1 MSTSPVNFPIN
12 QAPLSQKSAQQFDA
26 KQLLKE
32 SISLMQD
39 LFVIT
44 SEEGALVW
52 GGGIKAPQEGD
63 KQAAQL
69 RPHHQPGK
77 PEFVPSGAE
86 AVAAAAA
93 GIDEEEKLKKKKR
106 KRQEETLEKL
116 MAKLSNL
123 EGAYN
128 LDQLSDEDRQIVESF
143 FKNMGSIKH
152 LKKEL
157 QFLIDKERRYQE
169 IIDASQKRTT

>member
-1 MSTSPVNFPIN
+1 MQPSQLNPLLN
-12 QAPLSQKSAQQFDA
+12 QTPLSQQSAQQFEA
-26 KQLLKE
+26 KQELKLINTLIKDMMNTADE
-32 SISLMQD
+32 GS
-39 LFVIT
+39 LFV
-44 SEEGALVW
+44 

-63 KQAAQL
+63 KKATPL
-69 RPHHQPGK
+69 RPQHQPGK

-86 AVAAAAA
+86 AVAAEAA
-93 GIDEEEKLKKKKR
+93 GIDDAEKLKKKKR
-106 KRQEETLEKL
+106 KKQEETLKKL

-128 LDQLSDEDRQIVESF
+128 LDQLEDEDRQIVESF

-157 QFLIDKERRYQE
+157 QFLIDKEKRYQE
-169 IIDASQKRTT
+169 IIDASQKRSP

>member
-1 MSTSPVNFPIN
+1 MSTPPVNFPIN
-12 QAPLSQKSAQQFDA
+12 QAPLSQKSAQQFEA
-26 KQLLKE
+26 KQELKL
-32 SISLMQD
+32 INALMKD
-39 LFVIT
+39 IINT
-44 SEEGALVW
+44 SDEGARAV
-52 GGGIKAPQEGD
+52 GGGIKAPQEEN
-63 KQAAQL
+63 KQTAQL
-69 RPHHQPGK
+69 RPHHQPGN

-86 AVAAAAA
+86 AVAAEAA

-106 KRQEETLEKL
+106 KRQEETLKKL

-128 LDQLSDEDRQIVESF
+128 LDQLEDEDRQIVESF

-157 QFLIDKERRYQE
+157 QFLIDKEKRYQE

>member
-1 MSTSPVNFPIN
+1 MSTPPVNFPIN
-12 QAPLSQKSAQQFDA
+12 QAPLSQKPAQQFDA
-26 KQLLKE
+26 TQELKL
-32 SISLMQD
+32 INTLIKDM
-39 LFVIT
+39 LNT
-44 SEEGALVW
+44 SDEGALFV

-106 KRQEETLEKL
+106 KRKEETLEKL

-128 LDQLSDEDRQIVESF
+128 LDQLEDEDRQIVESF